1 MTRDA
6 CFSPSLIAFTQ
17 GGVSIRVASRAA
29 GGHSVVG
36 RAHAAIPMAET
47 GRLLI
52 VLQEHA
58 NADVLNAVTE
68 TGAVAVVFTQPTT
81 HRSFQVKGADAVVM
95 PPAAGWRDAVDR
107 HARAFALELRE
118 IGFTETFIGA
128 YNACDADRL
137 AGIAFTC
144 ASGFD
149 QAPGP
154 HAGEPVPS

>member
-1 MTRDA
+1 M
-6 CFSPSLIAFTQ
+6 
-17 GGVSIRVASRAA
+17 ASRTA
-29 GGHSVVG
+29 GGHAVVG
-36 RAHAAIPMAET
+36 RAHAAIPMAEP

-52 VLQEHA
+52 VLQAHA
-58 NADVLNAVTE
+58 NAEVLRAVTE
-68 TGAVAVVFTQPTT
+68 TGSIAVVFTQPTT
-81 HRSFQVKGADAVVM
+81 HRSFQVKAADAVVT
-95 PPAAGWRDAVDR
+95 PPAVGWREAIER

-137 AGIAFTC
+137 AGITFTC

-154 HAGEPVPS
+154 HAGEPVPT